1 MGKLLKTVLVIVM
14 LPVEMVCAMVREIV
28 SAVSMVINVWKGDTF
43 VETVLKDLT
52 YRGEQI
58 EEKKDQAR
66 DLAKRLRL

>member
-43 VETVLKDLT
+43 VESVLKDLT

-66 DLAKRLRL
+66 DLAKRFRL